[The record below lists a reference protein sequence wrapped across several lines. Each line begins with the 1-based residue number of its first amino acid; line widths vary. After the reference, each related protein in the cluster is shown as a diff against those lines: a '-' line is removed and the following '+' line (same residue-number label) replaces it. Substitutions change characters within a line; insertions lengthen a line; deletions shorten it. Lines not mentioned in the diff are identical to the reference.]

1 MIVTPN
7 LCVLLQISV
16 NVHANMIQP
25 GNGQSQVE
33 CAQSKLKGQYTG
45 ERIPG
50 AKYRAIV
57 DLAAQGRKIDRIAR
71 EAKVTWRTAKAVVER
86 ETRQIAQRKQELLDQ
101 SLRIARRAANKIEE
115 KLDGAPLN
123 QLIPA
128 FGVAIDKVA
137 ALSADPLTQANQQ
150 HLHLHLQAVD
160 LIGSFNNY
168 LNALESTPTAT
179 KALPSGQD
187 SEATQPT
194 EATGAPAQAAQPPE
208 ASDGCAMEEKD
219 RAKRE

>member
-1 MIVTPN
+1 
-7 LCVLLQISV
+7 
-16 NVHANMIQP
+16 MIQSE
-25 GNGQSQVE
+25 NGQSQIQG
-33 CAQSKLKGQYTG
+33 AQSKPKGQYTG
-45 ERIPG
+45 ERISG

-86 ETRQIAQRKQELLDQ
+86 ETRQITERKQELLDQ

-150 HLHLHLQAVD
+150 HLHLHLQSID
-160 LIGSFNNY
+160 LISAFNNY
-168 LNALESTPTAT
+168 LDNLPASHSAT
-179 KALPSGQD
+179 KGLPFEQD
-187 SEATQPT
+187 PEATQST
-194 EATGAPAQAAQPPE
+194 EAAAQAPE
-208 ASDGCAMEEKD
+208 AAERCARKA
-219 RAKRE
+219 RAAQKES

>member
-1 MIVTPN
+1 M
-7 LCVLLQISV
+7 
-16 NVHANMIQP
+16 
-25 GNGQSQVE
+25 
-33 CAQSKLKGQYTG
+33 
-45 ERIPG
+45 
-50 AKYRAIV
+50 

-71 EAKVTWRTAKAVVER
+71 EVKITWRTAKAVVER
-86 ETRQIAQRKQELLDQ
+86 ETRQITERKQELLDQ

-128 FGVAIDKVA
+128 YGVAIDKVA

-150 HLHLHLQAVD
+150 HIHLHLQAVD

-168 LNALESTPTAT
+168 LNALESTHTAT
-179 KALPSGQD
+179 KALPSEQD
-187 SEATQPT
+187 PETTQPT
-194 EATGAPAQAAQPPE
+194 KATVQAPE
-208 ASDGCAMEEKD
+208 AADGCAREDKD